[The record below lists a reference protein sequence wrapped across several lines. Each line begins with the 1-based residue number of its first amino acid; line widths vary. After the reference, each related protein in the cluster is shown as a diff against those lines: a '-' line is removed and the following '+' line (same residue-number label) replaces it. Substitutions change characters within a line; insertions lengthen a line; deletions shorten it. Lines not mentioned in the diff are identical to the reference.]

1 MFQKVKGTTDFF
13 PEEMALRNYVFDKLR
28 ETAVNYN
35 FKEIDAPFIESM
47 DLLTAKSGEE
57 IKKQIFVMEKKG
69 DEDLGLR
76 FDLTVGIARMFI
88 EKQKTLPKPVKW
100 FYLTNMWRYERPQKG
115 RLREFFQF
123 GVELL
128 GTNKPEADAEVI
140 MLAIDSLRKLG
151 LKETDFVVFINNRRL
166 VQGTIKKMLGIG
178 EEKAKEVM
186 RVVDKKGKLEEKE
199 FDAMLKDMHLSEEQ
213 VDKLNEILEI
223 KDLKKFSLLEMD
235 HNAKAAFAEF
245 SLVIEALKL
254 KKKYI
259 QFDPTIVRGL
269 DYYTDTVFEI
279 FDAEKKFR
287 AICGGGRYDKMV
299 ESFGGVPCPATGF
312 GIGYSILTLLLAD
325 KGLIPDLK
333 EGPDYFI
340 ATVNDGMKAKAREL
354 AEVLR
359 KKNSVEMDLIGKNLR
374 NQFEMANSI
383 KAKKV
388 IVLGPDELKDN
399 KVIIK
404 DMIAGTEEIVALTD
418 LLKL

>member
-1 MFQKVKGTTDFF
+1 MFQKVKGATDFF

-28 ETAVNYN
+28 ETCVNYN
-35 FKEIDAPFIESM
+35 FSEVEPPVLEHM
-47 DLLTAKSGEE
+47 DLLTAKSGDE
-57 IKKQIFVMEKKG
+57 IRKQLFVMEKKG
-69 DEDLGLR
+69 DEDVGLR
-76 FDLTVGIARMFI
+76 FEGTAGVARMFI

-100 FYLTNMWRYERPQKG
+100 FSVMNMWRYERPQKG
-115 RLREFFQF
+115 RLREFFQLS
-123 GVELL
+123 VELL
-128 GTNKPEADAEVI
+128 GANRPEADAEAI
-140 MLAIDSLRKLG
+140 MLAIDSLRNFG
-151 LKETDFVVFINNRRL
+151 LKEKDFVVLLNNRRML
-166 VQGTIKKMLGIG
+166 HGTIKKMLGVG
-178 EEKAKEVM
+178 EDKAKDVM
-186 RVVDKKGKLEEKE
+186 RAVDKKGKLEEKE

-213 VDKLNEILEI
+213 VDKLKEILAV
-223 KDLKKFSLLEMD
+223 DNLKEFSVLEMD
-235 HNAKAAFAEF
+235 TDAKAALAEF
-245 SLVIEALKL
+245 SLVIDALKL

-279 FDAEKKFR
+279 YDSERKFR
-287 AICGGGRYDKMV
+287 AIAGGGRYDTMIA
-299 ESFGGVPCPATGF
+299 SFGGIPCPATGF
-312 GIGYSILTLLLAD
+312 AMGYSTLTLLLSE

-354 AEVLR
+354 AEALR
-359 KKNSVEMDLIGKNLR
+359 RKNSVEMDLIGKNLR
-374 NQFEMANSI
+374 NQFEMANSM

-404 DMIAGTEEIVALTD
+404 DMLAGTEEIVALTD